1 MGVEP
6 ALVNEPELFIRD
18 PVDEGGV
25 VEALFDALGE
35 KTTPAIDVVFWY
47 DRRWSSVIREMIAKL
62 MWMSSA
68 ARSSFVFPRVIVVD
82 SVRASRTLLSLASFR
97 TGLLPFFYRRI
108 LSPQSYLPLRIFR
121 RSFFA
126 AFSEIPTVAAIA
138 FIDARSA

>member
-1 MGVEP
+1 MVSVEVEP
-6 ALVNEPELFIRD
+6 TLEDEPELFIRD

-97 TGLLPFFYRRI
+97 TGLLPFFGRED
-108 LSPQSYLPLRIFR
+108 LVTTVVLALADLPEELLCCVFGDPDCC
-121 RSFFA
+121 S
-126 AFSEIPTVAAIA
+126 
-138 FIDARSA
+138 DCLY